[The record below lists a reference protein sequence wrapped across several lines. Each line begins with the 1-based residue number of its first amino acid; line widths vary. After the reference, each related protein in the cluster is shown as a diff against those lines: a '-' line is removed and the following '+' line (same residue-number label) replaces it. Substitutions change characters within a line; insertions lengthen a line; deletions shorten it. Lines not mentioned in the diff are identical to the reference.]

1 MLILIVELDVDGR
14 LLFRGCRVRM
24 VMDGEQDLR
33 RSCLMLR
40 VDLVR
45 IQWTFVTQEGRWM
58 IQEDC
63 RIRESKR
70 MRSGVVC
77 SFGFIVRD
85 SGVWSSFLR
94 DR

>member
-1 MLILIVELDVDGR
+1 MLILIVELGVDGR

-45 IQWTFVTQEGRWM
+45 NQWTFVTQEWRWM

-70 MRSGVVC
+70 IRSGVAC